1 MAQVSPSQKEVRA
14 DPQLR
19 SIVDPA
25 WKQRTL
31 GEDSHAQSSLLKEIV
46 VRHSCL
52 STLCPAQPCC
62 GHRSAWL
69 LSADLGW
76 GCLAARET
84 KGS

>member
-31 GEDSHAQSSLLKEIV
+31 GEDSHAQSSVEGDGSAALLPV
-46 VRHSCL
+46 HLVPS
-52 STLCPAQPCC
+52 
-62 GHRSAWL
+62 SAMLWPQE
-69 LSADLGW
+69 
-76 GCLAARET
+76 CLAVVC
-84 KGS
+84 